1 MDDAIRA
8 KILALLGQHRLTTIA
23 TIRPDGWPQATTVG
37 YANDGLTIYFLCGP
51 KSQKAQNIAR
61 DNRVSL
67 TIDHDVSDP
76 MAITGLSMG
85 AIAEP
90 VRDPTE
96 VTKATDLLMKRY
108 PEYAAYPA
116 PKPEEILIMRV
127 VPKVISV
134 LDYSQGFAHADLI
147 TV

>member
-1 MDDAIRA
+1 MKHQFKAQI
-8 KILALLGQHRLTTIA
+8 IELLNAHRIMTIA
-23 TIRPDGWPQATTVG
+23 TNRPDGWPQATTVG
-37 YANDGLTIYFLCGP
+37 YANDGLTIYFLCGLQ
-51 KSQKAQNIAR
+51 SQKAQNIAG

-76 MAITGLSMG
+76 MAITGLSIG

-96 VTKATDLLMKRY
+96 VSKATDLLMKRY

-127 VPKVISV
+127 IPKVISV
-134 LDYSQGFAHADLI
+134 LDYSNGFAHTDLI